1 MKSNKLLCRILAKR
15 EILLQVAQDFDI
27 LRIGGLKSEQICVII
42 IMYKFLEGIIVYFPF
57 VKEWLELSWL
67 NSMCI
72 QL

>member
-1 MKSNKLLCRILAKR
+1 M
-15 EILLQVAQDFDI
+15 QVAQDFDI